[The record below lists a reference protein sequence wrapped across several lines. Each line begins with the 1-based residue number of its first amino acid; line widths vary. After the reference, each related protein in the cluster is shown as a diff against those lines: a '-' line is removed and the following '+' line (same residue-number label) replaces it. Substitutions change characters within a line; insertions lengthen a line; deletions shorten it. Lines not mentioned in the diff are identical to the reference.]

1 MRDVFRFWLFACFS
15 GWSVDKAYCI
25 LRSDLYWQDAVPSP
39 ATVSRRTQGQEFDR
53 YLSRFF
59 RTLSRMALAHRV
71 GDLRVLIIDSTA
83 IEAPRDPDARWGHTR
98 DGPFLGY
105 KLHFLVNS
113 RGVPLAAWV
122 SQGNRSDHNGVQPL
136 IKEAKQVLATEALRG
151 RVKFVLAD
159 SGYDGEEHYYLTS
172 EAIGA
177 RFLAQDN
184 PRNRQSK
191 EPTVGVR
198 REAFRL
204 LKTKPGKKLM
214 AKRSEIERVFSQTND
229 PGGLNCEQLPRQVRG
244 KKKVRRYLLAK
255 AIQYTCGIVDN
266 ILSGRKARTMT
277 YAA

>member
-15 GWSVDKAYCI
+15 GWSIDKAYRI
-25 LRSDLYWQDAVPSP
+25 LRSEPYWQDAVPSP
-39 ATVSRRTQGQEFDR
+39 ATVSRRMQGQEFDR
-53 YLSRFF
+53 YMRRFF

-113 RGVPLAAWV
+113 RGVPLTAWV
-122 SQGNRSDHNGVQPL
+122 SQGNRSDHDGVAPL
-136 IKEAKQVLATEALRG
+136 IKEAKQVLATEALGG
-151 RVKFVLAD
+151 RVKFVVAD
-159 SGYDGEEHYYLTS
+159 AGYDGEGHYYLTS
-172 EAIGA
+172 EALGA

-191 EPTVGVR
+191 EPMAGVR

-229 PGGLNCEQLPRQVRG
+229 PGGLNCEQLPRQIRG
-244 KKKVRRYLLAK
+244 KKKVRRYLIAK

>member
-1 MRDVFRFWLFACFS
+1 M
-15 GWSVDKAYCI
+15 
-25 LRSDLYWQDAVPSP
+25 
-39 ATVSRRTQGQEFDR
+39 
-53 YLSRFF
+53 
-59 RTLSRMALAHRV
+59 
-71 GDLRVLIIDSTA
+71 
-83 IEAPRDPDARWGHTR
+83 
-98 DGPFLGY
+98 
-105 KLHFLVNS
+105 
-113 RGVPLAAWV
+113 
-122 SQGNRSDHNGVQPL
+122 

-151 RVKFVLAD
+151 RVKFVFAD
-159 SGYDGEEHYYLTS
+159 AGYDGQEHYYLTS

-177 RFLAQDN
+177 RNLAPDN

-191 EPTVGVR
+191 EPLAGVR
-198 REAFRL
+198 REAFCL

-266 ILSGRKARTMT
+266 ILSGRKAPLGLSSGRRRTMT